1 MDFQIKRNKKKYML
15 SNLKMMLSVVFISSA
30 RLVLLF
36 RRRHEGTMSID
47 DKIDDF
53 CNDDIMMSVSWNNGY
68 FR

>member
-1 MDFQIKRNKKKYML
+1 ML

-30 RLVLLF
+30 RLDLLF
-36 RRRHEGTMSID
+36 GRRHEGTMSIE

-68 FR
+68 FG